1 MPNSP
6 RLRLPFLL
14 TVALAGVAVVS
25 GLASAQTSPYA
36 EIPGPVS
43 AYPLPGTS
51 SASPTT
57 QISFRGSPP
66 DRLGRITVRGSR
78 SGAHTGS
85 LRAHSDGQGASWVT
99 RKAFRGGEQVTVRTD
114 LNVRGGRD
122 GDFSFRI
129 ARLARGVI
137 VPKPPAAILKL
148 FQQFGKPGKS
158 SRFRSRPDL
167 APPVITVRPGRRP
180 TAAGSVFLSPKAKN
194 DTKQAGPMIIDS
206 AGRPI
211 WFQPLPGVRAATDF
225 RAQTFKG
232 KPVLTYWQGT
242 SSFGIGT
249 GEMVVL
255 DQSYRPIKRIRVA
268 NGFRPDLHEFLITP
282 RDTAILIT
290 YPLLRTD
297 LRKSRG
303 LRNGVLVDS
312 VIQEID
318 LDTGLVIFE
327 WHSVGNIALT
337 EAIAPL
343 ANPRAP
349 WDYVHTNSVGLD
361 TDGDFIMSA
370 RSTWGVYKI
379 DRETGRIVWRLG
391 GKRSDFRLTPA
402 MRFAW
407 QHDARRR
414 ADGAITVFDNSA
426 APAVR
431 KSSRVL
437 AFRLD
442 EGANKRATLL
452 STVQHPRGYLAAT
465 QGNSQSLPGGSMMVG
480 FGSQRSFTEF
490 DADGDV
496 LWDART
502 ATGYESYRAYRVPW
516 VGRPR
521 TRPRVAAS
529 DSAGSGAGIDVYV
542 SWNGAT
548 EVASWEVLA
557 GNHETTLEPVRSAV
571 RAGFETRIG
580 VNTSASHV
588 AVRAKDASGRVLGT
602 SPLTRV
608 RR

>member
-6 RLRLPFLL
+6 RLRPRVIL
-14 TVALAGVAVVS
+14 VAAALAGVAVVS
-25 GLASAQTSPYA
+25 GLASAQTTPYA
-36 EIPGPVS
+36 IPGPVS
-43 AYPLPGTS
+43 AYPLPGTL
-51 SASPTT
+51 SASPGT

-78 SGAHTGS
+78 SGTHTGS

-99 RKAFRGGEQVTVRTD
+99 KKAFRGGERVTVRTAFD
-114 LNVRGGRD
+114 VRGGTD

-129 ARLARGVI
+129 ARLARGVTI
-137 VPKPPAAILKL
+137 PKPPVAILKL
-148 FQQFGKPGKS
+148 LQQTGKPGK
-158 SRFRSRPDL
+158 RRHFRSRPDL
-167 APPVITVRPGRRP
+167 APPLVTVSPGSRP
-180 TAAGSVFLSPKAKN
+180 TAGSVFLSPKAKN
-194 DTKQAGPMIIDS
+194 DTKQAGPMIVDN

-249 GEMVVL
+249 GEMVML
-255 DQSYRPIKRIRVA
+255 DQSYRPIRRIRA
-268 NGFRPDLHEFLITP
+268 PNGFRPDLHEFLITP
-282 RDTAILIT
+282 RDTAVLIT
-290 YPLLRTD
+290 YPLLRAD
-297 LRKSRG
+297 LRKFGGR
-303 LRNGVLVDS
+303 RNGVLVDS
-312 VIQEID
+312 VVQEID

-327 WHSVGNIALT
+327 WHSVGNIALA
-337 EAIAPL
+337 EAIARL

-379 DRETGRIVWRLG
+379 DRETGRITWRLG

-414 ADGAITVFDNSA
+414 ADGAITLFDNAA

-431 KSSRVL
+431 KSSRAL

-442 EGANKRATLL
+442 ERAKTATLL
-452 STVQHPRGYLAAT
+452 RAVQHPRSYLAAT
-465 QGNSQSLPGGSMMVG
+465 QGNQQTLPGGGMMVG
-480 FGSQRSFTEF
+480 FGSQRWFTEF
-490 DADGDV
+490 DANGDV

-502 ATGYESYRAYRVPW
+502 ATGYESYRAYRMPW

-521 TRPRVAAS
+521 TRPRVAVV
-529 DSAGSGAGIDVYV
+529 DGPGARIDVYA

-557 GNHETTLEPVRSAV
+557 GEPETTLEPAGSAPRS
-571 RAGFETRIG
+571 GFETRIKA
-580 VNTSASHV
+580 VTSSSHV

-602 SPLTRV
+602 SPLARV